1 MFILQS
7 RTVIK
12 TVRLDMV
19 SEEKG
24 TFAFKVDI
32 LQNPDGTFSAELYEK
47 IYYRV
52 KPSFDLPEPDWEA
65 DEEFWVCANYQIRD
79 DSPSDTPEACL
90 DKVLQSLDY
99 AFGFWQ
105 NQANGFQAV

>member
-1 MFILQS
+1 MFTLQC
-7 RTVIK
+7 REVIK
-12 TVRLDMV
+12 TVRLTI
-19 SEEKG
+19 SNHAEHHFE
-24 TFAFKVDI
+24 FKVDI

-65 DEEFWVCANYQIRD
+65 DEEFWVCANHQIRD

-90 DKVLQSLDY
+90 DKMLQSLNHS
-99 AFGFWQ
+99 F
-105 NQANGFQAV
+105 GFQAA